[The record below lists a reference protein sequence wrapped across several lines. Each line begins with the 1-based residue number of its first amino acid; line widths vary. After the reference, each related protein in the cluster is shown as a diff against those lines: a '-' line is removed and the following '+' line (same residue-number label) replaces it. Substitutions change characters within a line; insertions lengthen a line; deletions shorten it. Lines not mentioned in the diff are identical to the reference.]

1 MNYNESIT
9 SIKGIGE
16 KTAKLFQKLNLT
28 RVGDLLDFY
37 PRTYFEYPDALEAF
51 PEDFES
57 GTIAVLVRIQ
67 RKVYTKHS
75 ARMDV
80 TSTQVV
86 LGDVPISLVWF
97 RMPYVKNQLEPGRL
111 VILYGP
117 CKKEHNGFK
126 MEQAA
131 IYTPEQYAALQTSLQ
146 PVYHLTKGLSNLT
159 VKKSVKA
166 SMEEISLEDYIP
178 DSFLKK
184 HTLIDL
190 AEAYQKIH
198 FPTTM
203 EELQDARRRL
213 VYDEFF
219 DFILR
224 VQLEKAKEEEEV
236 LPIDL
241 PQRSLYDKVRWQLPF
256 QLTAGQVECLEAME
270 RDLLQGDCKQR
281 LIQGDVGSGKTIV
294 AFLAMLRMAEN
305 GYQTA
310 IMAPTEVLAAQHY
323 ETFLEYCKTYHIPYP
338 VYLLMGS
345 MSAKEKKDV
354 YGHLASDE
362 VCFVIGTHAL
372 IQKKVSFS
380 NLGMVITDEQHRFGV
395 KQRMNLSVKGEHP
408 YVLVMSATPIPRT
421 LAMILYGDMQISTIR
436 SAPKDRLPIKNA
448 IIDEANRTKAYQF
461 IAREI
466 QAGHQAYIICP
477 LIEAS
482 ETTEA
487 ENVTEYAKRIE
498 KLFAGQGKVGV
509 LHGRMTPEEKN
520 AVMHAFATNETNIL
534 VSTTVVEVGVN
545 VPNAT
550 VMMIENANRFGLAQ
564 LHQLRGRVGRGSA
577 QSYCMF
583 IKDKSCKDAKRL
595 EILNRSNDGFEIAAE
610 DLKLRGPGDF
620 YGIRQSGDMN
630 FSIADIYQDADVLQM
645 VSEDVADIL
654 RVDPELSSAD
664 GVLIRNHLKQKEH
677 QIYDNL

>member
-1 MNYNESIT
+1 MNYNDDIT
-9 SIKGIGE
+9 KIKGVGE

-28 RVGDLLDFY
+28 QIGDLVNFY
-37 PRTYFEYPDALEAF
+37 PRTYFAYPDAVEEL
-51 PEDFES
+51 PEDFEG
-57 GTIAVLVRIQ
+57 GTISILVRIQ
-67 RKVYTKHS
+67 KKVFTKHS

-80 TSTQVV
+80 TTTQVT
-86 LGDVPISLVWF
+86 LGDTPISLVWF
-97 RMPYVKNQLEPGRL
+97 RMPYVRNQLEPGKL

-117 CKKEHNGFK
+117 MKKDNTGYK

-131 IYTPEQYAALQTSLQ
+131 IYTPEQYRTLQSSLQ
-146 PVYHLTKGLSNLT
+146 PVYHLTKGLSNQT
-159 VKKSVKA
+159 VKKSVQA
-166 SMEEISLEDYIP
+166 SLEELSIVDYVP
-178 DSFLKK
+178 EAFLSK
-184 HTLIDL
+184 HGFVELPL
-190 AEAYQKIH
+190 AYEKIH
-198 FPTTM
+198 FPLTM
-203 EELQDARRRL
+203 DELGEARRRL

-224 VQLEKAKEEEEV
+224 VQLEKAKEEIEYHPIE
-236 LPIDL
+236 LPV
-241 PQRSLYDKVRWQLPF
+241 RNLYDKVRWQLPF
-256 QLTAGQVECLEAME
+256 QLTAGQVDCLEAIE
-270 RDLLQGDCKQR
+270 RDLLQGDCRQR

-305 GYQTA
+305 GYQSA

-323 ETFLEYCKTYHIPYP
+323 ETFREYCELYQVPYP

-345 MSAKEKKDV
+345 MSAKEKKEV
-354 YGHLASDE
+354 YAHLASNE
-362 VCFVIGTHAL
+362 ICFVIGTHAL
-372 IQKKVSFS
+372 IQKKVEFH

-487 ENVTEYAKRIE
+487 ENVTEYAKKIE
-498 KLFAGQGKVGV
+498 RLFAGKATVGV

-520 AVMHAFATNETNIL
+520 TVMHRFAENETNIL

-595 EILNRSNDGFEIAAE
+595 EILNGSNDGFEIAAE

-630 FSIADIYQDADVLQM
+630 FTIADIYQDADILTM
-645 VSEDVADIL
+645 VSEDVGQIL
-654 RVDPELSSAD
+654 SLDPELTSAD
-664 GVLIRNHLKQKEH
+664 GALIRTHLKQTEH